1 MLECYSADFYSFQRH
16 VQVLNV
22 LLETFLLVSDVFRMY
37 MYAYVN
43 MCCGSILFWIEIFF
57 NQLDFLFE
65 IAKMNMKQKLK
76 IKLVKKIEPQY
87 YTTTLYIQTV
97 KRS

>member
-1 MLECYSADFYSFQRH
+1 MLECYNADFYSFQRH

-22 LLETFLLVSDVFRMY
+22 LLETFLLVSNVFRPSSMY

-43 MCCGSILFWIEIFF
+43 MCCGSFLFWIEIFF
-57 NQLDFLFE
+57 NQLLFFSFE

-76 IKLVKKIEPQY
+76 IKVVEKN
-87 YTTTLYIQTV
+87 
-97 KRS
+97 